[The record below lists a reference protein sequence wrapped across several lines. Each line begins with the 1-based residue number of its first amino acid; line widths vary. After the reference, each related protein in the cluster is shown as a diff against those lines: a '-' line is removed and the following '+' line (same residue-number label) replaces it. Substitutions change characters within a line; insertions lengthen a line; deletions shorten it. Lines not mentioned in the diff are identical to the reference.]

1 MCDRGKRKRSR
12 WEGRK
17 TIRELVPFFLIS
29 EEYLVSLGEE
39 SIYPRGKGTLT

>member
-1 MCDRGKRKRSR
+1 MTGKREKGRG
-12 WEGRK
+12 EGRK
-17 TIRELVPFFLIS
+17 TVRELVPFFLIS

>member
-1 MCDRGKRKRSR
+1 LCGRKEERGR

-17 TIRELVPFFLIS
+17 TMRELVPFFLIS

>member
-1 MCDRGKRKRSR
+1 MGGEENN
-12 WEGRK
+12 EGAGS
-17 TIRELVPFFLIS
+17 LFLIS